1 MTQRQQGHVATEE
14 GSNVREDQLEPRAD
28 IFYIN
33 LDRVPERREFIESHF
48 VERGLGLP
56 TRLSAT
62 DAAEP
67 GALDHT
73 GYVPGTGGRW
83 GLKLS
88 EIACFESHRR
98 IWEIAVDRDLKAVA
112 IFEDDLRLSR
122 HAADVID
129 NLLAGAEDY
138 DLVKIDYCPKIN
150 RFGPEV
156 DINGV
161 VVRPLLTMASS
172 AGGYILSKNGAERLL
187 ARSAQFSDHLD
198 DFIFTPGSEW
208 RMFQCFPAVAI
219 QFVLQRDA
227 EDIPEVLKTSERT
240 QASAINSGLDKGP
253 LWFRLRRELLAAR
266 RKLEWRLGGEKKL
279 LEQGGFV
286 GHIPCADDL
295 DV

>member
-1 MTQRQQGHVATEE
+1 MSQKE
-14 GSNVREDQLEPRAD
+14 GSSVQDDKLEPRAD

-33 LDRVPERREFIESHF
+33 LDRVPARREFIESHF
-48 VERGLGLP
+48 VERGLGRP

-62 DAAEP
+62 DAAAP

-98 IWEIAVDRDLKAVA
+98 IWEIAVDRDIEAVA
-112 IFEDDLRLSR
+112 IFEDDLRLSS
-122 HAADVID
+122 HAAPVID
-129 NLLAGAEDY
+129 RLLAGAEHF
-138 DLVKIDYCPKIN
+138 DLVKIDYCPKNN
-150 RFGPEV
+150 RFGAEA

-161 VVRPLLTMASS
+161 AVRPLLTMASS
-172 AGGYILSKNGAERLL
+172 AGGYILSKKGAEKLL
-187 ARSAQFSDHLD
+187 TRSARFSDHLD
-198 DFIFTPGSEW
+198 DFIFTPSAEW
-208 RMFQCFPAVAI
+208 RMFQSFPAVAI

-227 EDIPEVLKTSERT
+227 EDIPEILKTSERT
-240 QASAINSGLDKGP
+240 QAAAINSGLDKGP
-253 LWFRLRRELLAAR
+253 LWFRLRRELFAAR
-266 RKLEWRLGGEKKL
+266 RKMAWRLGGEKKL

-286 GHIPCADDL
+286 GHIPCAEDL

>member
-1 MTQRQQGHVATEE
+1 MQ
-14 GSNVREDQLEPRAD
+14 NDKPEPRSD

-33 LDRVPERREFIESHF
+33 LDRVPARRDFVERHF

-62 DAAEP
+62 DAAAP
-67 GALDHT
+67 GALDHA

-98 IWEIAVDRDLKAVA
+98 IWQIAVERGLNAVA
-112 IFEDDLRLSR
+112 IFEDDLRLSCD
-122 HAADVID
+122 AAPVIER
-129 NLLAGAEDY
+129 LLENGDDF

-150 RFGPEV
+150 RFGPFV
-156 DINGV
+156 DMNGV
-161 VVRPLLTMASS
+161 PVRELLTMASS
-172 AGGYILSKNGAERLL
+172 AAGYILSGRGAEKLL
-187 ARSAQFSDHLD
+187 AKSERYSDHLD
-198 DFIFTPGSEW
+198 DFLFTPGPGW
-208 RMFQCFPAVAI
+208 RMFQSFPAVGVQA
-219 QFVLQRDA
+219 VWHKDPGDA
-227 EDIPEVLKTSERT
+227 PEVLKTSERT
-240 QASAINSGLDKGP
+240 QAPEINCGLDKGP

-266 RKLEWRLGGEKKL
+266 RKLHWRFGGEARL

-286 GHIPCADDL
+286 GHIPCAEDL